1 MEIEYP
7 INNNK
12 VNVCLECGGNISLLQ
27 EKGEIIC
34 NNCGLI
40 ISERNID
47 ITNEGER
54 YFNAE
59 EMAKKRKIGPPTNTL
74 LNNHH
79 STFLKKNYFKNPDL
93 KRAVKQN
100 NFLEWRQKNLI
111 TAANEIKRI
120 AANLRLPDY
129 VKDASMLLYKKY
141 LKHNILN
148 GRSISGMIAACL
160 YYVCRA
166 NKISRSL
173 KEISNRTSKINENMK
188 EVYSCYKSLIKELNL
203 KPPPP
208 DPVSFVPRLIAELD
222 LDPKVESPTIRVIRA
237 FVSRACSAGRDPRGI
252 AAGALYL
259 VCRMINIKVSQKEI
273 AKIAK
278 ITNITLCKRYKE
290 ILDNLFS
297 RKESINED

>member
-7 INNNK
+7 INSK
-12 VNVCLECGGNISLLQ
+12 KINVCLECGGNISLFQ
-27 EKGEIIC
+27 ERGEIIC

-47 ITNEGER
+47 IKNEGER
-54 YFNAE
+54 YFSSE
-59 EMAKKRKIGPPTNTL
+59 EMAKKKLIGPPQNIL
-74 LNNHH
+74 LDIHQ
-79 STFLKKNYFKNPDL
+79 STFLNKNFFKNPDL
-93 KRAVKQN
+93 KRAIKQN
-100 NFLEWRQKNLI
+100 NWLEWRQKNLI

-148 GRSISGMIAACL
+148 GRSISGMIAACI
-160 YYVCRA
+160 YYVCRV

-173 KEISNRTSKINENMK
+173 KEISNKTSQINENIK

-222 LDPKVESPTIRVIRA
+222 LDQKAESPTIRVIRA

-259 VCRMINIKVSQKEI
+259 VCKMINIRVSQKKI

-290 ILDNLFS
+290 IFDNLFV
-297 RKESINED
+297 RK